1 MKFVT
6 FTGKSTTGKD
16 AHRLGVLA
24 EDSSII
30 DVAANPRLPQT
41 MAALFGRLE
50 DVAAIER
57 SLSLLPRLPADGQRL
72 CAPVP
77 HPAKNVICVGKNYRA
92 HATEFQSSGFDGSSG
107 GETIPEYPA
116 VFTKPSNAIIGDG
129 EPIPAS
135 SDGTKS
141 VDYEGELVVVIGRGG
156 RAIPRERALEH
167 VFGYTLA
174 NDVTSRITQAQHKQW
189 FLGKSLD
196 GFCPMGPAIVTA
208 DEVADPTRLRLQ
220 AAGQWRDQAGC
231 KRCRSDIRYPAP
243 DRDHLQNHDA
253 ERRRFDRHWN
263 TGRRRYRIGA
273 TLSQPGDRV
282 DITVRENQY
291 AKQSGG
297 FRFLRREATPH
308 L

>member
-24 EDSSII
+24 EDFSII
-30 DVAANPRLPQT
+30 DVAANSRLPQT

-57 SLSLLPRLPADGQRL
+57 SLSSLPRLPADGQRL

-92 HATEFQSSGFDGSSG
+92 HAAEFQSSGFDGSSG

-116 VFTKPSNAIIGDG
+116 VFTKPSTAIIGDG

-135 SDGTKS
+135 SDDTKS

-156 RAIPRERALEH
+156 RAIQRERALEH

-174 NDVTSRITQAQHKQW
+174 NDVTSRIAQAQHKQW

-208 DEVADPTRLRLQ
+208 DEVADPTRLQLQ
-220 AAGQWRDQAGC
+220 TRVNGEIRQDASVADLIFDIPHLIATISKIMTLNAGDLIATGTPVGVGIGF
-231 KRCRSDIRYPAP
+231 KPPRY
-243 DRDHLQNHDA
+243 L
-253 ERRRFDRHWN
+253 
-263 TGRRRYRIGA
+263 
-273 TLSQPGDRV
+273 QPGDRV
-282 DITVRENQY
+282 DITVREIGTLSN
-291 AKQSGG
+291 
-297 FRFLRREATPH
+297 PVV
-308 L
+308 